1 RSELSMQTSETS
13 MVTIHPLMAFSF
25 WQCFYLATGHFGEQ
39 VEIDPKLA
47 FPIGSTECYLESD
60 CSFGPERRLRVNHPV
75 EHDRAK

>member
-1 RSELSMQTSETS
+1 MQTSETS

-47 FPIGSTECYLESD
+47 FPIGST
-60 CSFGPERRLRVNHPV
+60 
-75 EHDRAK
+75 